1 MVIINDSCIGCKLC
15 ISYCP
20 VGAILFSEEDRRSEV
35 NLVECVE
42 CGTCYRS
49 GVCPVD
55 AIEYADLDYPRSLRR
70 HFSDPTSKHEL
81 TQMPGRGTE
90 EVKTNDVTNRFK
102 ENEVGVCVEMGR
114 PGIGTSFS
122 DVEKVTKALS
132 NHGVTYEAKNPL
144 VTLFSNMEKGE
155 LQDEV
160 MGERFL
166 SIIIEFV
173 VPEEKT
179 PEVLRTIQKVSGE
192 IDTVFSISLAGMID
206 DDMHIPVM
214 EIADKLGLEHRP
226 NAKIN
231 LGLGKFLEAKQ

>member
-1 MVIINDSCIGCKLC
+1 MVLINNSCIGCQQC
-15 ISYCP
+15 IPYCP
-20 VGAILFSEEDRRSEV
+20 VGAILFSVEDRKSEV
-35 NLVECVE
+35 DLVKCVE

-55 AIEYADLDYPRSLRR
+55 AIEYTDLEYPRSLRR

-81 TQMPGRGTE
+81 TNMPGRGTE

-102 ENEVGVCVEMGR
+102 ENEVGVCIEMGR
-114 PGIGTSFS
+114 PGIGTSIL

-144 VTLFSNMEKGE
+144 VALFSNMEKGE
-155 LQDEV
+155 FKDEV
-160 MGERFL
+160 KGERFL

-173 VPEEKT
+173 VPEERTPDVLKT
-179 PEVLRTIQKVSGE
+179 VKRISSE
-192 IDTVFSISLAGMID
+192 IETVFSISLAGTID
-206 DDMHIPVM
+206 DDEHIPVM
-214 EIADKLGLEHRP
+214 EIADKLGIEHKP

-231 LGLGKFLEAKQ
+231 LGLGRFVEA

>member
-1 MVIINDSCIGCKLC
+1 
-15 ISYCP
+15 
-20 VGAILFSEEDRRSEV
+20 
-35 NLVECVE
+35 
-42 CGTCYRS
+42 
-49 GVCPVD
+49 
-55 AIEYADLDYPRSLRR
+55 
-70 HFSDPTSKHEL
+70 
-81 TQMPGRGTE
+81 MPGRGTE

-132 NHGVTYEAKNPL
+132 SHGVTYEAKNPL
-144 VTLFSNMEKGE
+144 INLFSNMEKGE
-155 LQDEV
+155 LKDEV

-192 IDTVFSISLAGMID
+192 IDTVFSISLAGLID
-206 DDMHIPVM
+206 DDIHIPVM